1 MAGYGKSKTFAAK
14 PKNDSNRR
22 KCSRQRTEKSG
33 KNAAIFRAPTMSICA
48 RQQGERRWH
57 DVGRALSV
65 RGSTVLVVGTGDIG
79 SHFASICKAMGANTL
94 GVRRDPTRT
103 AEGIDRMYRIGERKA
118 LCSRRTSDESPA
130 LNG

>member
-1 MAGYGKSKTFAAK
+1 
-14 PKNDSNRR
+14 
-22 KCSRQRTEKSG
+22 
-33 KNAAIFRAPTMSICA
+33 MSIYA

-103 AEGIDRMYRIGERKA
+103 AEGIDRMYRTGEGTG
-118 LCSRRTSDESPA
+118 LCRGRPSD
-130 LNG
+130 

>member
-1 MAGYGKSKTFAAK
+1 MPIY
-14 PKNDSNRR
+14 
-22 KCSRQRTEKSG
+22 
-33 KNAAIFRAPTMSICA
+33 A

-57 DVGRALSV
+57 DVGRALSM

-79 SHFASICKAMGANTL
+79 SHFASICKAMGG

>member
-1 MAGYGKSKTFAAK
+1 MPIY
-14 PKNDSNRR
+14 
-22 KCSRQRTEKSG
+22 
-33 KNAAIFRAPTMSICA
+33 A

-79 SHFASICKAMGANTL
+79 SHFASMCKAMGANTL

>member
-1 MAGYGKSKTFAAK
+1 
-14 PKNDSNRR
+14 
-22 KCSRQRTEKSG
+22 
-33 KNAAIFRAPTMSICA
+33 MSIYA

-65 RGSTVLVVGTGDIG
+65 RGSTVLVVGTGG
-79 SHFASICKAMGANTL
+79 TL

>member
-1 MAGYGKSKTFAAK
+1 MARCRPCA
-14 PKNDSNRR
+14 
-22 KCSRQRTEKSG
+22 E
-33 KNAAIFRAPTMSICA
+33 RARLHGA
-48 RQQGERRWH
+48 G
-57 DVGRALSV
+57 GRH
-65 RGSTVLVVGTGDIG
+65 TGDIG

>member
-1 MAGYGKSKTFAAK
+1 
-14 PKNDSNRR
+14 
-22 KCSRQRTEKSG
+22 
-33 KNAAIFRAPTMSICA
+33 MSIYA

-103 AEGIDRMYRIGERKA
+103 AEGIDRMYSIGERKA